1 MEGQVQLRCRDCG
14 RTASVSGEIPDEYFS
29 CFLRV
34 IQRDGWVVA
43 PGSRVELLCGEC
55 LKEYEGSETHDD
67 AEKIDPARRS
77 PRAAR

>member
-1 MEGQVQLRCRDCG
+1 VR
-14 RTASVSGEIPDEYFS
+14 GEIPEEYFS

-67 AEKIDPARRS
+67 AEKID
-77 PRAAR
+77 AAR